1 MLGQKASDK
10 RIQEFSRFPAVNRDL
25 TVKISEEK
33 PFALVENAIL
43 EVLKSQTSLVF
54 HLTAT
59 SIYQAEGS
67 DTKNLS
73 FHLNFASTEKTLLS
87 EEISAIMNSINQSLE
102 KIGGEII

>member
-1 MLGQKASDK
+1 MVKKPPISAS
-10 RIQEFSRFPAVNRDL
+10 RNLAVNRDL

-33 PFALVENAIL
+33 PFALVENAIF
-43 EVLKSQTSLVF
+43 EVLKIQPSLIF

-59 SIYQAEGS
+59 SIYQAEGA